1 MNIFIST
8 FTGIIDNKNRITI
21 PSNFKNTLKNA
32 KEKIYAFKSLKNQC
46 IEIYL
51 ENKIKSIITSIDEEE
66 FFSKKK
72 DHIKTAILSDL
83 EEVTID
89 NDGRFVLKE
98 DYKKYLQI
106 KKDIIYIGKG
116 NYFEIWNKSKGIKY
130 KEESRKKFI

>member
-1 MNIFIST
+1 MSIFIST

>member
-8 FTGIIDNKNRITI
+8 FTGIIDKKNRITI
-21 PSNFKNTLKNA
+21 PSNFKNTLKKT

-51 ENKIKSIITSIDEEE
+51 ENKINSIITSMDEED

-83 EEVTID
+83 EEITID
-89 NDGRFVLKE
+89 NDGRFVLRE
-98 DYKKYLQI
+98 EYKKYLQI
-106 KKDIIYIGKG
+106 QKEIIYIGKG
-116 NYFEIWNKSKGIKY
+116 NYFEIWNKAKGIKH
-130 KEESRKKFI
+130 KEESRKKFL

>member
-1 MNIFIST
+1 MSIFIST

-106 KKDIIYIGKG
+106 KKVIIYIGKG

>member
-1 MNIFIST
+1 MSIFIST

-21 PSNFKNTLKNA
+21 PSNVKNTLKNA